1 MSDPFENYPKY
12 HSSDSSYT
20 SFVRSQIS
28 SLEIGK
34 TKKIKLG
41 GAGHSK
47 FRSSLNQIAKK
58 LDRKFKTKCND
69 KGELWVLRYK

>member
-12 HSSDSSYT
+12 PSADKSYT

-34 TKKIKLG
+34 SKKVKLG

-47 FRSSLNQIAKK
+47 FRSSLNAVAKK
-58 LDRKFKTKCND
+58 LNMKFKTKCNSD
-69 KGELWVLRYK
+69 GELWVLRYK